1 MHRTF
6 AVMRRLSAV
15 FALAMFAVLGSGA
28 AGAAEA
34 ELVRVNLFPTAKQLP
49 FLLGIERGIFARR
62 GVRLDLQY
70 TENSTTQRADLASG
84 KVDIVHS
91 AVDNAVAMVEMAGND
106 VVIVMGG
113 DSGSNEF
120 IVQPHLNSFADVRG
134 KILVVDAT
142 NTAFALQAKK
152 ILLGHGLQDGRDY
165 TIKAI
170 GRGAQRLQAM
180 IDDKN
185 NAAAIMNPPFS
196 VLAVQRG
203 MKSLGRTV
211 DLLGPYQ
218 SAGVFVMRQWGKT
231 HGPLLER
238 YLASYVESL
247 RAVFDPANRADC
259 ERLLRA
265 QLKLTAEEAAETYKL
280 LLDPKI
286 GYVRDAKLDPKGFKA
301 TLALR
306 AEIENKGAAAPPPEK
321 YLDLSYYQRAI
332 ESLKR

>member
-1 MHRTF
+1 MSKRF
-6 AVMRRLSAV
+6 AAASRRLVFFA
-15 FALAMFAVLGSGA
+15 FALFGLTVTTATQ
-28 AGAAEA
+28 AAEA
-34 ELVRVNLFPTAKQLP
+34 EVLRVNVFPTAKQLP
-49 FLLGIERGIFARR
+49 FLLGNERGTFARR
-62 GVRLDLQY
+62 GIKVELQY
-70 TENSTTQRADLASG
+70 TENSTTQRAALANG
-84 KVDIVHS
+84 TADIVHS
-91 AVDNAVAMVEMAGND
+91 AVDNAVAMVETAGND

-120 IVQPHLNSFADVRG
+120 IVQSHVNGFADVKGR
-134 KILVVDAT
+134 ILVVDAT

-152 ILLGHGLQDGRDY
+152 ILLGYGLKEGVDY
-165 TIKAI
+165 QIKAI

-180 IDDKN
+180 VDDKN

-196 VLAVQRG
+196 VQAVQMG

-218 SAGVFVMRQWGKT
+218 SAGVFVMRKWGRE

-247 RAVFDPANRADC
+247 RGVFDPANRADC
-259 ERLLRA
+259 VRLLMV
-265 QLKLTAEEAAETYKL
+265 QLKLSREEADATYGL

-286 GYVRDAKLDPKGFKA
+286 GYVKDAKLDPEGFKA

-306 AEIENKGAAAPPPEK
+306 AEIENKGGAVPAPEK
-321 YLDLSYYQRAI
+321 YLDLSYYQRAMATL
-332 ESLKR
+332 SR

>member
-1 MHRTF
+1 MTRTL
-6 AVMRRLSAV
+6 AALRWYSAV
-15 FALAMFAVLGSGA
+15 FALFMCCATA
-28 AGAAEA
+28 AGAADV

-49 FLLGIERGIFARR
+49 FLLGNERGNFARR
-62 GVRLDLQY
+62 GIRLDLQY

-120 IVQPHLNSFADVRG
+120 IVQPQLKSFADVRG

-142 NTAFALQAKK
+142 DTAFALQAKK
-152 ILLGHGLQDGRDY
+152 ILLGHGLREGSDY

-196 VLAVQRG
+196 VQAVQMG

-265 QLKLTAEEAAETYKL
+265 QLKLSPAEASATYDL

-286 GYVRDAKLDPKGFKA
+286 GYVRDAKLDSEGFKA

-306 AEIENKGAAAPPPEK
+306 AEIENKGAAVPPPEK

>member
-1 MHRTF
+1 MFRISAAALRRLALGVF
-6 AVMRRLSAV
+6 ALCCLSAV
-15 FALAMFAVLGSGA
+15 VGLR
-28 AGAAEA
+28 AAEP
-34 ELVRVNLFPTAKQLP
+34 ELLRVNLFPTAKQLP
-49 FLLGIERGIFARR
+49 FLIGIERGIFARR
-62 GVRLDLQY
+62 GIRLDLQY
-70 TENSTTQRADLASG
+70 TENSTTQRTALANG
-84 KVDIVHS
+84 TVDIVHS
-91 AVDNAVAMVEMAGND
+91 AVDNAVAMVELAGND

-120 IVQPHLNSFADVRG
+120 IVQSHVNGFADVKGR
-134 KILVVDAT
+134 ILVVDAT

-152 ILLGHGLQDGRDY
+152 ILLGYGLQDGRDY

-180 IDDKN
+180 VDDKT

-196 VLAVQRG
+196 VQAVQMG

-218 SAGVFVMRQWGKT
+218 SAGVFVMRKWGRE

-247 RAVFDPANRADC
+247 RAVFDPASRADC
-259 ERLLRA
+259 VRLLMA
-265 QLKLTAEEAAETYKL
+265 QLKLSRDEAEATYGL

-286 GYVRDAKLDPKGFKA
+286 GYVRDAKLDPEGFRA

-306 AEIENKGAAAPPPEK
+306 AEIENKGAAVPAPEK
-321 YLDLSYYQRAI
+321 YLDLSYYQRA
-332 ESLKR
+332 LATLPR